1 LYAKHQSCLDCG
13 TEYPIDSTI
22 FRCNK
27 CSGCLEVKYDYDE
40 MEKKIAKEDLKNNP
54 KRSLW
59 RYTKFLPVESEHIVS
74 LGEGMTP
81 LIIAKNLSIQT
92 GLNNILLKLDF
103 CNPSG
108 SFKDRGT
115 SVLISNAKKL
125 DVKEVTI
132 DSSGNNASSISAYS
146 ARAGIKCYVFSP
158 SYASRG
164 KIVQLMAYGS
174 KLFGVIG
181 TRHETYQTAYN
192 AVEAFEWY
200 YCGSTNAFPIEGSKT
215 LA

>member
-1 LYAKHQSCLDCG
+1 MK
-13 TEYPIDSTI
+13 
-22 FRCNK
+22 
-27 CSGCLEVKYDYDE
+27 
-40 MEKKIAKEDLKNNP
+40 KKIKKEDLKNDS

-59 RYTKFLPVESEHIVS
+59 RYAKFLPVESKHVVS
-74 LGEGMTP
+74 LGEGITP
-81 LIIAKNLSIQT
+81 LITAKNLSIPNGT
-92 GLNNILLKLDF
+92 KNIMLKLDF
-103 CNPSG
+103 CNPTG

-125 DVKEVTI
+125 RVKEVAI

-146 ARAGIKCYVFSP
+146 ARARIKCYVFSP